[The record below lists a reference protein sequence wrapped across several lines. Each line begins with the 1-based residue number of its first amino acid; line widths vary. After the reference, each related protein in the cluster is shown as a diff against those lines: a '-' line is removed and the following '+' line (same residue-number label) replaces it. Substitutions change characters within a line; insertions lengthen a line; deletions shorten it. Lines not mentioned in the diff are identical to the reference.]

1 MNHTPGPW
9 TIDQYGHVYG
19 PWTQSE
25 DKQVYVQQHI
35 AQCNGMGKN
44 PADIKLVAAAPELLA
59 ACEAVL
65 DAMTDPNFDDHF
77 DGAKL
82 ELMLQNVV
90 DKARGEG

>member
-1 MNHTPGPW
+1 MKVNVSGYSGRHGARGE
-9 TIDQYGHVYG
+9 YGISLYVAV
-19 PWTQSE
+19 PDSME
-25 DKQVYVQQHI
+25 PEQVR
-35 AQCNGMGKN
+35 GMT
-44 PADIKLVAAAPELLA
+44 AAAPELLA

>member
-1 MNHTPGPW
+1 MVGG
-9 TIDQYGHVYG
+9 DDGSLV
-19 PWTQSE
+19 
-25 DKQVYVQQHI
+25 V
-35 AQCNGMGKN
+35 
-44 PADIKLVAAAPELLA
+44 ADIRTDHKGGVPEANAALIAASPDLLA